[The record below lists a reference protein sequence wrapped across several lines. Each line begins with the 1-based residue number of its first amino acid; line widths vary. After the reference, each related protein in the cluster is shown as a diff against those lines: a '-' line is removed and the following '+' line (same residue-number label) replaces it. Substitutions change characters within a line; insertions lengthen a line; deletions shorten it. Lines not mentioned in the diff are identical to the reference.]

1 MISDGSLNALM
12 LAGFSSGRAAN
23 IWTSVPQ
30 IGMSEGLEDFW
41 VHAEIS
47 FSRRWSILTGI

>member
-1 MISDGSLNALM
+1 M